1 MATWNLDPPW
11 TELVDIVAAQVTKD
25 MGMTDHMFNLLMENV
40 QYCYNHLSGISV
52 RIGTVTTK
60 TGETGTNSNVE
71 VFVRIE
77 GSYAYFDFVFT
88 IPRGDVGPEGK
99 QGPAGPTGAKILSTE
114 LQGQDSN
121 GGNIYKQTF
130 DNGTVATFV
139 APRGPKGEGA
149 GVTDY
154 NDLSNKP
161 VIEQDLSE
169 DTFNPVV
176 GTYYKHSGASSDT
189 FVKGVIYYYDTD
201 GYAKI
206 DGNYVPTR
214 LTPFENV
221 SVPTKGFRQ
230 AASVYVDNG
239 SKGFRMSL
247 QSIKNLNTKIVNV
260 NSLSDVNLDTVDVDD
275 YIYSKN

>member
-161 VIEQDLSE
+161 IIEQDLSE
-169 DTFNPVV
+169 DTFSPVV
-176 GTYYKHSGASSDT
+176 GTYYKHSGSSSDT

-206 DGNYVPTR
+206 DGKYVPTR

-221 SVPTKGFRQ
+221 LVPTKGFRQ

-239 SKGFRMSL
+239 VKGFRMSL

-260 NSLSDVNLDTVDVDD
+260 NSLNDVNLDTVDVDD